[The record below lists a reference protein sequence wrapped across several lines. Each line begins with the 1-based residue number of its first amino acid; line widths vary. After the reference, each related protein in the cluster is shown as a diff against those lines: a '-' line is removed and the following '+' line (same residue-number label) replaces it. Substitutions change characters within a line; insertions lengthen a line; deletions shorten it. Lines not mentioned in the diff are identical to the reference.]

1 LIGLV
6 YLSFFLAGR
15 NLVEYLLLIISRR
28 RGIKPERSF
37 YLKRN
42 VKGGWV
48 RWLAATLT
56 GLVGGLGLLLDGHT
70 EPAAA
75 C

>member
-15 NLVEYLLLIISRR
+15 NLVEYLFFDKYPEK
-28 RGIKPERSF
+28 GYQPERLF

-48 RWLAATLT
+48 RWLAATRK
-56 GLVGGLGLLLDGHT
+56 GLVWWLRV
-70 EPAAA
+70 AAGWA
-75 C
+75 YGTYC